1 VQFLH
6 VSSCV
11 AFPSPHAESL
21 AWLSCIICSGELL
34 EDDFVA
40 FHLAAASKSKGGRK
54 SLARTKS
61 VVLKGTGEQAALA
74 YGFSK
79 FERMITTLLATLLER
94 GSIIALLG
102 QIEQK
107 VSKNASSDCDLG
119 VINVDDLKEILN
131 SMGKSDW

>member
-1 VQFLH
+1 M
-6 VSSCV
+6 
-11 AFPSPHAESL
+11 
-21 AWLSCIICSGELL
+21 
-34 EDDFVA
+34 
-40 FHLAAASKSKGGRK
+40 
-54 SLARTKS
+54 ARTKS